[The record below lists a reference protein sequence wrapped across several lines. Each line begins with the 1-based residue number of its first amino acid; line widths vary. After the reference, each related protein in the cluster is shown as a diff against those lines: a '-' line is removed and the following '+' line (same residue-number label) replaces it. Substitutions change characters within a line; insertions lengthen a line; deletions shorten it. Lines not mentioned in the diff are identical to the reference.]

1 MTTKRDMY
9 SSFRAPKLLLLDLLD
24 EKLFCCITCP
34 KVLLSDHLLKD
45 SDLQTRNVHREDKSF
60 RDMYVICQKE

>member
-1 MTTKRDMY
+1 MR
-9 SSFRAPKLLLLDLLD
+9 SSSVASPA
-24 EKLFCCITCP
+24 P

-45 SDLQTRNVHREDKSF
+45 SDLQTRNVHGEDKSF